1 MYVFCYSYTHTQTYL
16 IFYLLY
22 NTNCLFYRLNY
33 GQNSKVYINSLVM
46 TFMRVLN
53 INVII

>member
-1 MYVFCYSYTHTQTYL
+1 MYFVIHIHTQTYL

-33 GQNSKVYINSLVM
+33 GQNSKVYTNSLVM